1 MKRHESKVDFPG
13 IAILVIA
20 LEVLAALALLFGATS
35 SIFMMFTGEGT
46 VLSFVL
52 LSFGGICTA
61 FLIFAIAEFLQL
73 FLKIEFNTRKAA
85 VAAKPAMKS
94 TTRRRR

>member
-1 MKRHESKVDFPG
+1 MKRHESKIDFPG
-13 IAILVIA
+13 IAILIIA
-20 LEVLAALALLFGATS
+20 LEVLASLALLFGASS

-52 LSFGGICTA
+52 LSFGGICIA
-61 FLIFAIAEFLQL
+61 FFIFALAELLQL
-73 FLKIEFNTRKAA
+73 LLKIEFNTRKTVSASKP
-85 VAAKPAMKS
+85 AAKR